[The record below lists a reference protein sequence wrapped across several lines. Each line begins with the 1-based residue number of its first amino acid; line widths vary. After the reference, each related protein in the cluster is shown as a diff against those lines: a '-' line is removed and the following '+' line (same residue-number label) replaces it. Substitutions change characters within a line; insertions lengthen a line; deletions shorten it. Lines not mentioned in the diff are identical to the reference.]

1 MPITDK
7 QRRHLK
13 GLAHHLNPVVIVGQN
28 GLSENVLNEIAI
40 TLETHELIKVRLN
53 AADRQE
59 RNEMIERI
67 CSESGAELIQSIGH
81 VGVFYLRHPKTPKI
95 KLPL

>member
-13 GLAHHLNPVVIVGQN
+13 GLAHHLNPVVIIGQN
-28 GLSENVLNEIAI
+28 GLSANVLNEIAI

-53 AADRQE
+53 AADREE
-59 RNEMIERI
+59 RSRMIEQI
-67 CSESGAELIQSIGH
+67 CAASGAELIQRIGH
-81 VGVFYLRHPKTPKI
+81 VGVFYLRHPKAPKI
-95 KLPL
+95 NLPL